1 MVKLEIKIPEGFVGE
16 EWSGIYVVR
25 SLTSEERDRIDE
37 TVTEIVYDENVD
49 RWLPKMDEKKWKKL
63 LVLACVEN
71 PTVTKASYKEIPPKL
86 LDVLWEASRK
96 LNYASEKE
104 MRFLLSKSISG
115 DQA

>member
-1 MVKLEIKIPEGFVGE
+1 VKKKIRIPKDFVGE
-16 EWSGIYVVR
+16 KWSGVYVVR

-37 TVTEIVYDENVD
+37 LVTEIVYNENID

-71 PTVTKASYKEIPPKL
+71 PKVTKASYKEIPPKL

-96 LNYASEKE
+96 LNYASERE
-104 MRFLLSKSISG
+104 MRFLLSKSTSG